1 MRPNFALILSM
12 EGIALLQRSAP
23 GWSFVGEANPE
34 SPRLSEEMAALR
46 RAADRLAPEGA
57 TFKVVVPNDQI
68 RFVTIPA
75 GVPDPKV
82 RQKAIEDALDGATPY
97 ALDELA
103 IDSTV
108 SGETLQIAAV
118 ALETLQEADD
128 FARGYG
134 FKPVSFVALPEPR
147 DFGGEPFFGT
157 AHDVP
162 DSAQVERD
170 RIAMRIT
177 GRITPPPE
185 DEPVGETA
193 PEVAEEDDTP
203 VAFSSVRSRRH
214 PAPPPPPKGPDAEV
228 EGDAPDPDPLPDP
241 KVTSPRIAR
250 DEEIPAPASL
260 SDTMRSPETGAEPQG
275 TAVRPRSLLSRLF
288 GRFSGGKARE
298 AAAERS
304 PDETSDN
311 DADGPT
317 ARDIVA
323 PLALPETAVGIAR
336 PEQQVKPAEEP
347 APAPKPAT
355 GKRKAKAAAN
365 PAPAP
370 VAPDPIAEPVVPV
383 MTAKPRTPGALSAE
397 ERRAE
402 EERLTVFGAR
412 GGVLPLA
419 AQGRPWGAVA
429 LVIALFLAGTAAW
442 SMLFSGPN
450 MAALL
455 RSDTEEPAPAPV
467 PDSGD
472 EEQAL
477 APPAPLTPAGEA
489 PEEQAAAEPI
499 PDATPVPEEVT
510 PAEPEAEEAPEP
522 VSPLI
527 VTEAAPEVSPETA
540 EETAPPAATDPA
552 QDSAQTDA
560 LTEERTPGTPDTPPR
575 RNPEVELAVL
585 LPDTRPGVP
594 PGPPVPGQR
603 FDMDDRGLV
612 IATPD
617 GAETP
622 SGTVVFAGR
631 PPVVQPARPGEPER
645 APAADGAPS
654 TETQD
659 SGAAGSDASLRPGD
673 LPDAIR
679 PRARPG
685 TTETA
690 VAQAETESA
699 APADAS
705 AGDNTGGP
713 SGASLAS
720 GVIEPGAN
728 VTAFVEIAA
737 QRSSVAAGLAAAVRN
752 GAVDPDTAEVIE
764 AQPELE
770 PTFVALRPRQ
780 RPGNIGELAAAAAM
794 VQEPPPS
801 VTPVAPTRASVAR
814 EATLSNAIDLSQINL
829 IGVYGQQSD
838 RRALVRLSNGR
849 YRKVKVGDRIDG
861 GRVLAIGQDTLRY
874 QKNGRNVT
882 LDMPSG

>member
-1 MRPNFALILSM
+1 M

-34 SPRLSEEMAALR
+34 SPRLAEEMSALR

-82 RQKAIEDALDGATPY
+82 RQKAIEGALDGATPY

-185 DEPVGETA
+185 DEP
-193 PEVAEEDDTP
+193 AEEASPTVSEKDDTP
-203 VAFSSVRSRRH
+203 VAFSSVRSRRD
-214 PAPPPPPKGPDAEV
+214 PAPKAPPKGPDAEA
-228 EGDAPDPDPLPDP
+228 EGAAPDPEPLPDP

-260 SDTMRSPETGAEPQG
+260 SDTMRSPETEAEPQG
-275 TAVRPRSLLSRLF
+275 AGDRPRSLLSRFF
-288 GRFSGGKARE
+288 GRIAGGKTR
-298 AAAERS
+298 AAVAESS
-304 PDETSDN
+304 PAEPGDEESDK
-311 DADGPT
+311 ADSSAGKDT
-317 ARDIVA
+317 VA
-323 PLALPETAVGIAR
+323 PLTLPETAVGITR
-336 PEQQVKPAEEP
+336 PEQSAKPAEEP
-347 APAPKPAT
+347 APAPKPAKR
-355 GKRKAKAAAN
+355 KRKAKA
-365 PAPAP
+365 PAKPALAP
-370 VAPDPIAEPVVPV
+370 VAPDPIAEPVAPV
-383 MTAKPRTPGALSAE
+383 LSARPRTSGALSAE

-412 GGVLPLA
+412 GGVLPLT
-419 AQGRPWGAVA
+419 AQGRPWVAVT
-429 LVIALFLAGTAAW
+429 LVVALFLAGTAAW

-455 RSDTEEPAPAPV
+455 RSDTEETAPDSV
-467 PDSGD
+467 PDNGG

-477 APPAPLTPAGEA
+477 VAPAPLAPAEET

-499 PDATPVPEEVT
+499 PEDTPVPEEVT
-510 PAEPEAEEAPEP
+510 PAEPEETPEP

-527 VTEAAPEVSPETA
+527 VTEAAPEVSPEA
-540 EETAPPAATDPA
+540 VEETVPPAATEPA
-552 QDSAQTDA
+552 EDGTQPAA
-560 LTEERTPGTPDTPPR
+560 LAEERAPGTPDTPPR

-645 APAADGAPS
+645 APAAPPAPA

-659 SGAAGSDASLRPGD
+659 SGAAGSDASLQPGD
-673 LPDAIR
+673 LPDPVR
-679 PRARPG
+679 PRVRPG

-690 VAQAETESA
+690 VAEAGAEDA
-699 APADAS
+699 APADVG
-705 AGDNTGGP
+705 AGDATGTP
-713 SGASLAS
+713 TGASLAS

-764 AQPELE
+764 AEPELE

-780 RPGNIGELAAAAAM
+780 RPGNIGELAAAAAL